1 MAQCVAFCGA
11 IGCQPCRPAGTY
23 PVKRYRELIKELF
36 EEAAALADDVI
47 LESGVEDFPLPRKFA
62 RAVENVVN
70 YAERNPQRLPKV
82 GKYVGRAFEKG
93 ASKVCVYAH
102 FCVPSFFPLS
112 CAKILE

>member
-1 MAQCVAFCGA
+1 M
-11 IGCQPCRPAGTY
+11 
-23 PVKRYRELIKELF
+23 KRYRELIKELF